1 MALLQITLT
10 LNVVSDREIHFPL
23 IASYWLSKQWQ
34 LPLEKMLKLKELNW
48 ERKRPSSFNTQ
59 IGIVTSKCTLL
70 NYLLLVGKL
79 FLWECRRN
87 KVLPNIY
94 GFQTKVGIK
103 YETEKFICT
112 KNNKLHQFHRKW
124 TIITL

>member
-1 MALLQITLT
+1 MDPT
-10 LNVVSDREIHFPL
+10 E
-23 IASYWLSKQWQ
+23 LS
-34 LPLEKMLKLKELNW
+34 
-48 ERKRPSSFNTQ
+48 R
-59 IGIVTSKCTLL
+59 
-70 NYLLLVGKL
+70 LLVGKL

-124 TIITL
+124 TIITLLVAQCVAEICCVCFLSVM